1 MYLRRES
8 GSKRQ
13 IYPAIF
19 HIRMPESATQ
29 ALAFGYF
36 FGSILEV
43 VGFEISPKGNS
54 QNADHSAML
63 ISSLRIKN
71 LSQG

>member
-43 VGFEISPKGNS
+43 VGFKTSPKGNRE
-54 QNADHSAML
+54 NTCPSAML
-63 ISSLRIKN
+63 ISSLQIKI

>member
-1 MYLRRES
+1 MPSSKLR
-8 GSKRQ
+8 

-29 ALAFGYF
+29 ALAFSYF

-54 QNADHSAML
+54 QNADHSAIP
-63 ISSLRIKN
+63 ISSLQIKI

>member
-1 MYLRRES
+1 
-8 GSKRQ
+8 
-13 IYPAIF
+13 
-19 HIRMPESATQ
+19 MPESATQ

-54 QNADHSAML
+54 QNADHLAML
-63 ISSLRIKN
+63 ISSLRTKI